1 MAVKKTATKAETAS
15 TNAPQEYEVL
25 KKFRFLGKFHQIGAV
40 LTLKPSQA
48 QLFVYQKKLKLKG
61 AN

>member
-1 MAVKKTATKAETAS
+1 MATKSTATKAEIAS
-15 TNAPQEYEVL
+15 NAPREYEVL
-25 KKFRFLGKFHQIGAV
+25 KKFRFLKKWHEEGAV

>member
-1 MAVKKTATKAETAS
+1 MAAKTTATKAETAK
-15 TNAPQEYEVL
+15 NAPQEYEVL
-25 KKFRFLGKFHQIGAV
+25 KKFRFLKKWHEVGAV

-48 QLFVYQKKLKLKG
+48 QLFVYQGKLKLKG